1 MAIENV
7 DRERSVVHEKKERK
21 IDYAGFQARKRKK
34 VRGLGY
40 LLCGD
45 LEAGAGALLAIAET
59 LEFTILS
66 GGDIVLQGKDTVR

>member
-1 MAIENV
+1 M
-7 DRERSVVHEKKERK
+7 
-21 IDYAGFQARKRKK
+21 
-34 VRGLGY
+34 RGLGY